1 MLKIH
6 NSEKFGRRDFCH
18 GGKGRTFSILYRN
31 ENLKEGVTFLS
42 YRDFCHL
49 VKSLHFSQ
57 KKKKL
62 RRYVNFEG
70 ESRMGRGV

>member
-18 GGKGRTFSILYRN
+18 GGKGN
-31 ENLKEGVTFLS
+31 NNLKEEVTFLS

-49 VKSLHFSQ
+49 VKSLHFF
-57 KKKKL
+57 KKKIKT
-62 RRYVNFEG
+62 VCKF
-70 ESRMGRGV
+70 